1 MVSSENIYKSLPIL
15 RVKLKLNV
23 KLFSRLRSNY
33 LVMVKPASTFF
44 VDCQSL
50 FFNKVAGLRPATLLQ
65 EETVAQVLS
74 LRSSS

>member
-44 VDCQSL
+44 VDYQKKYVSESL
-50 FFNKVAGLRPATLLQ
+50 F
-65 EETVAQVLS
+65 
-74 LRSSS
+74 